1 MKLEQLASL
10 LGKDATE
17 LQGSLNLENQADV
30 PDEILTRELTNFTKE
45 LSITKFN
52 EGKKQGEGMAKRL
65 VMTEAEKTLKDTF
78 GVDGNSFN
86 ELVEN
91 LKVLKSSEGGKVD
104 EKIKADAEKWKQTA
118 LAKETEIQTLKSQ
131 FETIQT
137 TEKIR
142 GQILPKL
149 DKFEFATAKVREVAI
164 NEFLSTKKFKVD
176 GSDIFLERHDNTFVV
191 LSDNEIESHFKEFG
205 TIKQGKPP
213 GTPPRQ
219 PSGTS
224 YGSSKAEIYKAI
236 DKATTAEEITA
247 LREQLNALED

>member
-91 LKVLKSSEGGKVD
+91 LKGLKSESKAD
-104 EKIKADAEKWKQTA
+104 EKLLKERDQWKATA
-118 LAKETEIQTLKSQ
+118 LSKDTEIQNLKTQ
-131 FETIQT
+131 FETIQV
-137 TEKIR
+137 TEKIKT
-142 GQILPKL
+142 QIVPKL
-149 DKFEFATAKVREVAI
+149 DKFDFATSKVREVAVNDFI
-164 NEFLSTKKFKVD
+164 QNRKFKIE
-176 GSDIFLERHDNTFVV
+176 GSDIFIERNDAFFT
-191 LSDNEIESHFKEFG
+191 LSDNEIENHFKEYG
-205 TIKQGKPP
+205 TIKQSKGN
-213 GTPPRQ
+213 GTPPRNT
-219 PSGTS
+219 GTS
-224 YGSSKAEIYKAI
+224 YGTSKADLFKEI
-236 DKATTAEEITA
+236 DKATTPEEVA
-247 LREQLNALED
+247 RLREELAALEN

>member
-78 GVDGNSFN
+78 GVDGSNFN

-91 LKVLKSSEGGKVD
+91 LKGLKSESKAD
-104 EKIKADAEKWKQTA
+104 EKLLKERDQWKATA
-118 LAKETEIQTLKSQ
+118 LSKDTEIQNLKTQ
-131 FETIQT
+131 FETIQV
-137 TEKIR
+137 TEKIKT
-142 GQILPKL
+142 QIVPKL
-149 DKFEFATAKVREVAI
+149 DKFDFATSKVREVAVNDFI
-164 NEFLSTKKFKVD
+164 QNRKFKIE
-176 GSDIFLERHDNTFVV
+176 GSDIFIERNDAFFT
-191 LSDNEIESHFKEFG
+191 LSDNEIENHFKEYG
-205 TIKQGKPP
+205 TIKQSKGK
-213 GTPPRQ
+213 GTPPRNT
-219 PSGTS
+219 GTS
-224 YGSSKAEIYKAI
+224 YGTSKADLFKEI
-236 DKATTAEEITA
+236 DKATTPEEVA
-247 LREQLNALED
+247 RLREELAALEN

>member
-17 LQGSLNLENQADV
+17 LQGSLNLENQAEV

-91 LKVLKSSEGGKVD
+91 LKGLKSESKAD
-104 EKIKADAEKWKQTA
+104 EKLLKERDQWKATA
-118 LAKETEIQTLKSQ
+118 LSKDTEIQNLKTQ
-131 FETIQT
+131 FETIQV
-137 TEKIR
+137 TEKIKT
-142 GQILPKL
+142 QIVPKL
-149 DKFEFATAKVREVAI
+149 DKFDFATSKVREVAVNDFI
-164 NEFLSTKKFKVD
+164 QNRKFKIE
-176 GSDIFLERHDNTFVV
+176 GSDIFIERNDAFFT
-191 LSDNEIESHFKEFG
+191 LSDNEIENHFKEYG
-205 TIKQGKPP
+205 TIKQSKGN
-213 GTPPRQ
+213 GTPPRNT
-219 PSGTS
+219 GTS
-224 YGSSKAEIYKAI
+224 YGTSKADLFKEI
-236 DKATTAEEITA
+236 DKATTPEEVA
-247 LREQLNALED
+247 RLREELAALEN

>member
-91 LKVLKSSEGGKVD
+91 LKGLKSESKAD
-104 EKIKADAEKWKQTA
+104 EKLLKERDQWKATA
-118 LAKETEIQTLKSQ
+118 LSKDTEIQNLKTQ
-131 FETIQT
+131 FETIQV
-137 TEKIR
+137 TEKIKT
-142 GQILPKL
+142 QIVPKL
-149 DKFEFATAKVREVAI
+149 DKFDFATSKVREVAVNDFI
-164 NEFLSTKKFKVD
+164 QNRKFKIE
-176 GSDIFLERHDNTFVV
+176 GSDIFIERNEAFFT
-191 LSDNEIESHFKEFG
+191 LSDNEIENHFKEYG
-205 TIKQGKPP
+205 TLKQSKGN
-213 GTPPRQ
+213 GTPPRNT
-219 PSGTS
+219 GTS
-224 YGSSKAEIYKAI
+224 YGTSKADLFKEI
-236 DKATTAEEITA
+236 DKATTPEEVA
-247 LREQLNALED
+247 RLRQELASLEN